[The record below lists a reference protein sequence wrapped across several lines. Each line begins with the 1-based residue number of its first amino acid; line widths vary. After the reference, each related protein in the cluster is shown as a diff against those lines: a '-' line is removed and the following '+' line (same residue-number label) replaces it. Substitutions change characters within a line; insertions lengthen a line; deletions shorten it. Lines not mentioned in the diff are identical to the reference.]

1 MIFKDPIRTIQV
13 EVPAGWVFDPFN
25 STLTDFVFSRWD
37 QPHEMIAVHV
47 RRASVPSS
55 QPDEEWIRKI
65 RAETGEAASLTDLPS
80 DHGCAIAVEFKSNRG
95 WAQRVAFLR
104 GPRVEMVIEQR
115 SAMLETQNVWEPLER
130 AVRTAASAANLELPE
145 DLEPDEF
152 SRSVDAVNLAFEK
165 GNDYEVESALRKSID
180 IGTSAWLHSMAMP
193 DRALEIN
200 AAVRVA
206 QATAHLGA
214 FTGGLFLVRD
224 ADFLLRRAQHAL
236 EAARIEASWAQQ
248 LGEQITEALRGVWA
262 ELLDQVEQE
271 GNANMS
277 PILSLRE
284 RGFRSTNAA
293 ARAFE
298 ADDFEN
304 ALAFAGMAVEDILSL
319 LAFLRR
325 NPVQEIPEEIA
336 AQLSAQGITDKEQ
349 QKDAIQKARE
359 TLLFQPLNMAL
370 QIRHC
375 CALERGDVEAATE
388 TVAVR
393 VPLAKMILDS
403 NPQDA
408 SMALNLAL
416 AMMDCAGAAAFQP
429 GPINLGEA
437 SRYLDEALRILDT
450 VRERTWS
457 DGGNVGW
464 THFHNKQTDAAR
476 KALDRSLAAAE
487 QNKDDS
493 LAQRLSELCTQFK
506 TVAARFEEAA
516 AKT

>member
-13 EVPAGWVFDPFN
+13 EVPAGWAFDPFN

-47 RRASVPSS
+47 RRASVPSG
-55 QPDEEWIRKI
+55 QPDEEWIGKI

-80 DHGCAIAVEFKSNRG
+80 DHGRAVAVEFKSSRG
-95 WAQRVAFLR
+95 WAQRVAFVR

-115 SAMLETQNVWEPLER
+115 SAMQAEQNVWGPLER

-145 DLEPDEF
+145 DFKPEEF
-152 SRSVDAVNLAFEK
+152 NRSVEAVNLAFEK
-165 GNDYEVESALRKSID
+165 DDHYEVERALQKSID

-200 AAVRVA
+200 AAVRMA
-206 QATAHLGA
+206 QATAHLGL
-214 FTGGLFLVRD
+214 FTGEPFLVRD

-236 EAARIEASWAQQ
+236 EAAGIGASWAQE
-248 LGEQITEALRGVWA
+248 LGEQISEALHGVWA
-262 ELLDQVEQE
+262 ELLDQAEQE
-271 GNANMS
+271 GNASMS

-298 ADDFEN
+298 DHDSEN
-304 ALAFAGMAVEDILSL
+304 ALALAGMAVEDILSL
-319 LAFLRR
+319 IAFLRQ
-325 NPVQEIPEEIA
+325 NPTQEIPEEIA
-336 AQLSAQGITDKEQ
+336 THLSEQGITDKEQ
-349 QKDAIQKARE
+349 QKEAIQKARE
-359 TLLFQPLNMAL
+359 TLLFQPLNMAI

-393 VPLAKMILDS
+393 VPLAKLILDS

-429 GPINLGEA
+429 GPINLDEA
-437 SRYLDEALRILDT
+437 SGCLDEALRILDML
-450 VRERTWS
+450 REHPSS
-457 DGGNVGW
+457 DGSNIGW
-464 THFHNKQTDAAR
+464 THFHKNQTDAAL
-476 KALDRSLAAAE
+476 KALDRSLAATE
-487 QNKDDS
+487 QGKDDS
-493 LAQRLSELCTQFK
+493 LAQRLSELCAQFK
-506 TVAARFEEAA
+506 TVAARFQEAA
-516 AKT
+516 AKA

>member
-13 EVPAGWVFDPFN
+13 EVPAGWAFDPFN

-47 RRASVPSS
+47 RRASVPSG
-55 QPDEEWIRKI
+55 QPDEEWTRKI

-80 DHGCAIAVEFKSNRG
+80 DHGRAIAVEFKSNRG

-115 SAMLETQNVWEPLER
+115 SAMQETQNVWEPLER

-152 SRSVDAVNLAFEK
+152 SRSVEAVNLAFEK

-236 EAARIEASWAQQ
+236 EAARIEASWAQE

-298 ADDFEN
+298 VDDFEN

-325 NPVQEIPEEIA
+325 NPAQEIPEEIA
-336 AQLSAQGITDKEQ
+336 AQLSEQGITDKEQ

-450 VRERTWS
+450 LRERPWS

-464 THFHNKQTDAAR
+464 THFHKKQTDAAR

-487 QNKDDS
+487 QDKDDN

-506 TVAARFEEAA
+506 TVAARFQEAA